1 MTRWH
6 TVIRLSILATAV
18 VAWGS
23 SAVGQVIR
31 TEAGWVKKVN
41 GDVLIHCHNRQSGF
55 SKLRGGEA
63 LHNEDLVTTNSNG
76 LTVFSLNP
84 GSYLQMS
91 ADTTLRVRETVLSAM
106 HFDVNAGEV
115 IVHVGSLKN
124 GASLVIH
131 APPGILEIREK
142 GLYRV
147 VVNPNGNSQVN
158 VVRGELVYTDG
169 NNRLVRL
176 KKGRQVDF
184 VRRDNTN
191 PCVPG
196 KADCH

>member
-1 MTRWH
+1 M
-6 TVIRLSILATAV
+6 IRLSILGILFLSCASS
-18 VAWGS
+18 VA
-23 SAVGQVIR
+23 GQVIR
-31 TEAGWVKKVN
+31 AEAGLVKKVN
-41 GDVLIHCHNRQSGF
+41 GEVLIHCHDRESGF
-55 SKLRGGEA
+55 SKLRDGEA
-63 LHNEDLVTTNSNG
+63 LHNEDLIITNSTG

-106 HFDVNAGEV
+106 HFDVDVGEV

-131 APPGILEIREK
+131 APPGILEISEK

-147 VVNPNGNSQVN
+147 AVKPEGNAQVN
-158 VVRGELVYTDG
+158 VVRGELVYMDS
-169 NNRLVRL
+169 NNRPVRL

-184 VRRDNTN
+184 IKRS
-191 PCVPG
+191 PG
-196 KADCH
+196 ELHP

>member
-1 MTRWH
+1 M
-6 TVIRLSILATAV
+6 IRLTIFATALLIC
-18 VAWGS
+18 A
-23 SAVGQVIR
+23 SAAAGQVIR
-31 TEAGWVKKVN
+31 AEAGLVKKVN
-41 GDVLIHCHNRQSGF
+41 
-55 SKLRGGEA
+55 GEA
-63 LHNEDLVTTNSNG
+63 LHNEDLVITNSSG

-106 HFDVNAGEV
+106 HFDVDVGEV

-124 GASLVIH
+124 GASLALH
-131 APPGILEIREK
+131 APPGILEIRGK

-158 VVRGELVYTDG
+158 VVRGELVYTDS
-169 NNRLVRL
+169 NDRPMRL

-184 VRRDNTN
+184 VRRDNTK
-191 PCVPG
+191 PCVRG